1 MLAEA
6 WYGVVEHAHSRSGC
20 PGTMAVGGRLVQ
32 LSAMD
37 RPESSRV
44 TFPAPLPACRLVS
57 LVRVLATTWVAAWPR
72 GTSRDSSRQGN
83 QGPLLARDRSA
94 SVVGLGCICRG
105 VEDRIESVVVVA
117 SYRAVGLSRE
127 DPDRVVG
134 LSREDVGLLVPALS
148 LEVTH
153 WMTTAEKITIEGYSS
168 AARKRRLLDRRGSQ
182 TVTVAAHQAYP
193 SRLSVHGHENRQVA
207 AEAGHVNKSCPQ
219 YLGSL
224 PYTML
229 LSDVNTAPLNV
240 REATVRRREFA
251 WLRVMFLKE

>member
-1 MLAEA
+1 
-6 WYGVVEHAHSRSGC
+6 
-20 PGTMAVGGRLVQ
+20 MAVGGRLVQ

-44 TFPAPLPACRLVS
+44 TFPVPLPACRLVS

-117 SYRAVGLSRE
+117 SYRA
-127 DPDRVVG
+127 VG